1 MIQAREYLIL
11 FVSVVSRLSAEL
23 ERLDMREEGR
33 DRGDWEEEED
43 SIELT
48 PKIRTDYDIPP
59 PKFLPPV
66 N

>member
-11 FVSVVSRLSAEL
+11 FGGFQIIGWAWMN
-23 ERLDMREEGR
+23 MREEGR

>member
-1 MIQAREYLIL
+1 MN
-11 FVSVVSRLSAEL
+11 
-23 ERLDMREEGR
+23 MREEGR
-33 DRGDWEEEED
+33 DRGDREEEED

-66 N
+66 NQE

>member
-33 DRGDWEEEED
+33 DRGDREEEED